1 MNKESLLSTGDTVEV
16 GVTHEIVIGREK
28 SWIKFGVT
36 TKVREGETGEDAS
49 GRASMQMQN
58 EVATLIKDVVAQVER
73 IENGGK

>member
-1 MNKESLLSTGDTVEV
+1 MNKESLLSAGDTVEV

-49 GRASMQMQN
+49 DRASTQMQN